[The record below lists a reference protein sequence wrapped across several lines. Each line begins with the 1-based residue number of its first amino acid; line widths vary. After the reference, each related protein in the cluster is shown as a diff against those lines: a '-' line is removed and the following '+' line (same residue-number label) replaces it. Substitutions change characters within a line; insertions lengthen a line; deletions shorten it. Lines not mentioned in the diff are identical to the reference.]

1 MRNDNMQTFT
11 VEDYSLNPVIVHKNN
26 IISKNVLDENIYGLR
41 SVDIQNIGKNQL
53 CPISD
58 QRMGFFK
65 INGITQFWK
74 TDEKFDINSVM
85 SDMLCGL
92 DKDKLGYAY
101 IIRGNSQGI
110 SINIGIDES
119 FAESLKSSL
128 ISLFP
133 NINVE
138 QVELESIV
146 PERLTDG
153 GIITGIPTDKL
164 AADSQMEI
172 QIDHLCRGMQG
183 RDFVYVIFATGINP
197 AYITQWHMSLL
208 QEMSK
213 AFEYQ
218 KSGINESGITVDK
231 QSFIHTRYFENL
243 EELERTYNV
252 GIERGM
258 WYYTG
263 YFGVNDSSS
272 SAEIFGNLI
281 RSTFSGVESKPE
293 KMRTTYCM
301 TPQAILKL
309 IRSGI
314 MLLDVQE
321 DYTSHPLGQGA
332 AYKFQTIINSDQLGV
347 LSALPMKEY
356 PGYYI
361 DNYVEFD
368 VSNRPRYKI
377 EEPVPIGEIV
387 HAGRSTQMK
396 IDNVYAI
403 EKNDYTRHCLIIG
416 ITGGGKTNTSKSLLR
431 TLWCQPPE
439 KRIPFLVIESAKRE
453 YWELRNL
460 DQFEDLMVYTLGS
473 EDPERAVRYRLN
485 PFETLPGISLQSH
498 IDLLLATFKTAFE
511 MYPPMPYVLES
522 AVYEVYK
529 DRGWDIVTNKNK
541 FGFTLYPTLSDL
553 YDKIG
558 YIVSNMGYDK
568 EVASNIRSALE
579 ARINSLMIGGKGAM
593 LNTSRSVPIES
604 LLSYP
609 TVLELEDI
617 GDDETK
623 SFVIGILLVQL
634 YEYRKYQKDKING
647 AKKLQHILMVEE
659 AHRLL
664 KNVSESANPTQ
675 AKSVEFFCNMLAE
688 IRTYG
693 QGIFI
698 ADQIPTKLAP
708 DTIKNTNLK
717 VVHRTVAREDRET
730 IGQAMN
736 MSEDQIEYLSSLP
749 RGFAAVYA
757 EGDNRPKCVKLPLV
771 VDKYSLSREQVIRP
785 IKEKVDRDLID
796 DFKQI
801 HCGCAYCEEK
811 CNYGTQIRSK
821 LNRINNLQS
830 YIDNLQKYKYA
841 PQIVDQII
849 NMFNNKI
856 IEFST
861 VFSRICLAGFLLEHC
876 NIEKGWKRKIISNY
890 IYYLSG
896 KEEK

>member
-58 QRMGFFK
+58 QRMVFFK

-119 FAESLKSSL
+119 FSESLKSSL

-138 QVELESIV
+138 QAELESIV

-197 AYITQWHMSLL
+197 AYITQWHTSLL

-301 TPQAILKL
+301 TPQVILKL

-771 VDKYSLSREQVIRP
+771 MDKYSLSREQVIRP
-785 IKEKVDRDLID
+785 IKEKVDRNLID

-811 CNYGTQIRSK
+811 CNYGTQIRFK
-821 LNRINNLQS
+821 LSRINNLQS

-849 NMFNNKI
+849 NMFDNKI

-861 VFSRICLAGFLLEHC
+861 VYSRICLAGFLLEHC

-890 IYYLSG
+890 ISYLSRKDG
-896 KEEK
+896 K

>member
-58 QRMGFFK
+58 QRMFFFK

-138 QVELESIV
+138 QIELESIV

-153 GIITGIPTDKL
+153 GIITGIPTNKL

-197 AYITQWHMSLL
+197 VYITQWHTSLL

-301 TPQAILKL
+301 TPQVILKL

-558 YIVSNMGYDK
+558 YIVFNMGYDK

-717 VVHRTVAREDRET
+717 IVHRTVAREDRET

-785 IKEKVDRDLID
+785 IKE
-796 DFKQI
+796 
-801 HCGCAYCEEK
+801 
-811 CNYGTQIRSK
+811 
-821 LNRINNLQS
+821 NR
-830 YIDNLQKYKYA
+830 
-841 PQIVDQII
+841 
-849 NMFNNKI
+849 
-856 IEFST
+856 
-861 VFSRICLAGFLLEHC
+861 
-876 NIEKGWKRKIISNY
+876 
-890 IYYLSG
+890 
-896 KEEK
+896 